1 MESVDW
7 SMLAY
12 FSNLFQEFKEHYGW
26 SKVCPQVILR
36 PMCVWSI
43 GKIVFRNVYFEILV
57 VVAPYTVK
65 QLRIKCHV
73 GFQQHL
79 SAGPDSCPQKCAD
92 LKFKCSHLVHYKSI
106 FKVQDV

>member
-1 MESVDW
+1 MESVEW

-12 FSNLFQEFKEHYGW
+12 CSNSFQGFKEHYGW
-26 SKVCPQVILR
+26 SSHLHMRWCKVPSGHFKANV
-36 PMCVWSI
+36 CVWSI
-43 GKIVFRNVYFEILV
+43 GKIVFRNAYFEILV

-79 SAGPDSCPQKCAD
+79 SAGPDSCPQKCA
-92 LKFKCSHLVHYKSI
+92 KIKS
-106 FKVQDV
+106 FCAL

>member
-1 MESVDW
+1 MESVEW

-12 FSNLFQEFKEHYGW
+12 FSNLFQGFKEHYGWSSHLHMRW

-57 VVAPYTVK
+57 VVASYTVK

-79 SAGPDSCPQKCAD
+79 SSGPDTCPQKGAD
-92 LKFKCSHLVHYKSI
+92 LMQMQSSCAL
-106 FKVQDV
+106 